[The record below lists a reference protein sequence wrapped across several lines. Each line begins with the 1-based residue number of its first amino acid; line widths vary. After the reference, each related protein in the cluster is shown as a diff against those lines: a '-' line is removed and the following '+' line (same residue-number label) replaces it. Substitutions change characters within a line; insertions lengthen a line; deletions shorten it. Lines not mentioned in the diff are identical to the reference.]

1 MNGVDN
7 VLTTT
12 FVSNSMLTAVVP
24 ATLLSGQAE
33 AEVLVQTGDPAGS
46 VPPAK
51 SSSVTFDVEAS
62 PWDY

>member
-1 MNGVDN
+1 
-7 VLTTT
+7 
-12 FVSNSMLTAVVP
+12 MLTAVVP

-33 AEVLVQTGDPAGS
+33 AELFVETGDPAGS
-46 VPPAK
+46 APPVK